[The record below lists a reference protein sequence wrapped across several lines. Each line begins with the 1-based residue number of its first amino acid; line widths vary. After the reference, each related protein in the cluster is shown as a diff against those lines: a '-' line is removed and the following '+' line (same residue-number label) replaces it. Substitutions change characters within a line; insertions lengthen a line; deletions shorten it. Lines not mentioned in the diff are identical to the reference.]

1 MRQRLEQFALLQS
14 NLRKDGWRI
23 CNCEFKLPINCTLD
37 IPGEDAIQI
46 KGRID
51 RIDQHQDTNAYR
63 LIDYKTGDTAKPPTK
78 THKSKGKNCYGEDW
92 VDVQLPL
99 YGHLINDCG
108 FPGKIELAYIN
119 LPKDPS
125 AVNLYPADWDESE
138 LDDALETARRVVS
151 DIRKCKFE
159 LNLNYHPIF
168 DEFARICQT
177 TTYASIASDGEG
189 S

>member
-1 MRQRLEQFALLQS
+1 M
-14 NLRKDGWRI
+14 
-23 CNCEFKLPINCTLD
+23 
-37 IPGEDAIQI
+37 
-46 KGRID
+46 
-51 RIDQHQDTNAYR
+51 
-63 LIDYKTGDTAKPPTK
+63 
-78 THKSKGKNCYGEDW
+78 
-92 VDVQLPL
+92 QLPL

-189 S
+189 F